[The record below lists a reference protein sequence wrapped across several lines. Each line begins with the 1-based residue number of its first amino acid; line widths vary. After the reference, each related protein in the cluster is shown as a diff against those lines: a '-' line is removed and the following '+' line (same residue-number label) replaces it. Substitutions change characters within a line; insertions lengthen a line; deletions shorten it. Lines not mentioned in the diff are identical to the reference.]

1 MRSVIGKYKTDEE
14 GVRRSFLIA
23 QDIQTQFPEALE
35 SSDSERLG
43 VQYTDVIPL
52 LVASIKELKAELDT
66 VKAEL
71 VALRNK

>member
-1 MRSVIGKYKTDEE
+1 LRSVIGKYKTDEE

-35 SSDSERLG
+35 SSDPDKLG

-52 LVASIKELKAELDT
+52 LVASIKELKAEVDAL
-66 VKAEL
+66 KARL
-71 VALRNK
+71 TP